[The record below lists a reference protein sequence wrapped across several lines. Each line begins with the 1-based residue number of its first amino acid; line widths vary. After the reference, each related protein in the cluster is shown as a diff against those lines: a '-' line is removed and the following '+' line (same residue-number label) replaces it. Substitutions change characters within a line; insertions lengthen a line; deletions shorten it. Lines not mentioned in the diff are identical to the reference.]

1 MIANESFE
9 PRGIC
14 FFLRL
19 FLSFVYLFDSFLH
32 PHFPSYDIHTIP
44 FKEYTDHYNIPIP
57 FYSPQV
63 LSYYLQQNRP
73 NVIETIL
80 LYIYSYLKKRY
91 DQMVE
96 DEQYHIQHT
105 YTPLLI
111 PSLEYTSILQ
121 SFDQLY
127 KKEAPPPPPTNTNQY
142 DDLFSYTP
150 TTTSHYDDLF
160 SYTPMTSHYDDL
172 FSYTPTTSKSTTSTT
187 KEQQYQPTI
196 TSDQIQQLQTYIHV
210 YQCSLFFSNLLE
222 SGYSADSQE

>member
-9 PRGIC
+9 PRGMC
-14 FFLRL
+14 FFLWL

-73 NVIETIL
+73 NVIEAIL

-127 KKEAPPPPPTNTNQY
+127 KNEAPPPPPTTTTTNQY

-160 SYTPMTSHYDDL
+160 SYTPTTSHYDDL

-187 KEQQYQPTI
+187 KEQQYQPAI

-210 YQCSLFFSNLLE
+210 YQFSLLFRIF
-222 SGYSADSQE
+222 